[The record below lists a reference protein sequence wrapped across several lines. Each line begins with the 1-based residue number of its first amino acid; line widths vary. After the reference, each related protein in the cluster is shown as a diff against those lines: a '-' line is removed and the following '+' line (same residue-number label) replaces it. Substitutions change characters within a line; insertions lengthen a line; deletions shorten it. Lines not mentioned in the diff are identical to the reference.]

1 MIRVWL
7 LIVLAGLSGLAPG
20 VTEDKVRQ
28 VLSNLQECHGFPGAT
43 VAWAGPGNTAHALAV
58 GMADPDSET
67 PMSPDSR
74 MLAAS
79 IGKSFVAA
87 AILRAAEDGQLD
99 LDSPISTWLGN
110 QEWFYRLPNH
120 ETLTLRHLLTHTG
133 GLPDHVYLPA
143 FQRLFQRSRT
153 SAEAPDTQ
161 DLINLILDMESL
173 FAPGKGWAYS
183 DTGYLLAARV
193 LEAVT
198 SHPWTDYVR
207 IHFLKPLNLEAT
219 MPSDQRHI
227 AGLAT
232 GITSIE
238 SPFGLPERTMDEDG
252 RLVWHPAV
260 EDAGGG
266 FVSTAGDLARWGRAL
281 WSGQLHSEASFKAMM
296 TGAPMSEDRPEVTYG
311 LGVVIEPTEQFGEVR
326 GHRGWIPGYVSSL
339 RYYPDYDIAI
349 AVQINSDIG
358 MMGQEGS
365 FMRVEAEI
373 TEAILTPFFKGESHD
388 GLLRKSQG
396 DLAAP

>member
-1 MIRVWL
+1 MIRAAL

-20 VTEDKVRQ
+20 ATDESVRQ
-28 VLSNLQECHGFPGAT
+28 VLTKLQERHGFPGAT
-43 VAWAGPGNTAHALAV
+43 LAWAGPGNTAHTLAI
-58 GMADPDSET
+58 GIADPATET

-87 AILRAAEDGQLD
+87 AILRAAEKDQLD
-99 LDSPISTWLGN
+99 LDSPISTWLDN
-110 QEWFYRLPNH
+110 RDWFHRLPNH

-143 FQRLFQRSRT
+143 FEALFQKSRT
-153 SAEAPDTQ
+153 SAKAPDTQ
-161 DLINLILDMESL
+161 ELIDLLLDTEPL
-173 FAPGKGWAYS
+173 FAPGTDWAYS
-183 DTGYLLAARV
+183 DTGYLLAAEV
-193 LEAVT
+193 LETVT
-198 SHPWTDYVR
+198 SDSWTDYVR
-207 IHFLKPLNLEAT
+207 IHFLKPLNLDAT
-219 MPSDQRHI
+219 IPSDQRFL

-232 GITSIE
+232 GITNIE
-238 SPFGLPERTMDEDG
+238 NPFGLPEHTVDEQG
-252 RLVWHPAV
+252 RLLWHPAV
-260 EDAGGG
+260 EGAGGG
-266 FVSTAGDLARWGRAL
+266 FASTAGDLARWGRAL
-281 WSGQLHSEASFKAMM
+281 WSGRLHSDTSFRAMM
-296 TGAPMSEDRPEVTYG
+296 TGAPVSEDRPGVAYG

-349 AVQINSDIG
+349 AIQINSDIG

-365 FMRVEAEI
+365 FVEVETAI
-373 TEAILTPFFKGESHD
+373 TKAILTPYFKGEQKD
-388 GLLRKSQG
+388 ELLGESQG